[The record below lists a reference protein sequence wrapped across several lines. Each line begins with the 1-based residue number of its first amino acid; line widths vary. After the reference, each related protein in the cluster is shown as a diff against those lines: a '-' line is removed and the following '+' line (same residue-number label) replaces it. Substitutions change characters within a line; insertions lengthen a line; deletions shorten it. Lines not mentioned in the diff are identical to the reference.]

1 MEQKLY
7 DIMDWA
13 GIEELT
19 YSESADPHRMLGPHA
34 TEEGL
39 LIQAFIPTATAITV
53 KLTGNGK
60 KYPMELADEA
70 GFYAVLIPR
79 KTVTD
84 YTLLVTY
91 DNGTE
96 EEIHDPYSF
105 GPQFTEDELKKFG
118 AGIYYDIYEKMG
130 AHPMTIDGVE
140 GVYFAVWA
148 PCAMRVSVVGDF
160 NLWDGRRHQM
170 RKVGEGDKTRD
181 IKDPLSAPPEH
192 EAAAPAKSDPT
203 PYVKIMQLYN
213 EICVSFSKIQKIDGA
228 RRKAVAARFKTY
240 PNIETFETLF
250 RKTEASSFMKGEND
264 RNWRADFDWIMKPT
278 NMCKVLEGKYDDK
291 GGPDNGNEPPSGS
304 RYKLTGF
311 TAAE

>member
-140 GVYFAVWA
+140 GVYLQYGLHV
-148 PCAMRVSVVGDF
+148 PCVSV
-160 NLWDGRRHQM
+160 
-170 RKVGEGDKTRD
+170 
-181 IKDPLSAPPEH
+181 
-192 EAAAPAKSDPT
+192 
-203 PYVKIMQLYN
+203 
-213 EICVSFSKIQKIDGA
+213 
-228 RRKAVAARFKTY
+228 
-240 PNIETFETLF
+240 
-250 RKTEASSFMKGEND
+250 
-264 RNWRADFDWIMKPT
+264 
-278 NMCKVLEGKYDDK
+278 
-291 GGPDNGNEPPSGS
+291 
-304 RYKLTGF
+304 
-311 TAAE
+311 